1 MKKNIIYAAQV
12 IVCISFFSFREIGQ
26 CNVEASLKK
35 SLPGKIIPATADEEW
50 KLSPLYNLL
59 KI

>member
-1 MKKNIIYAAQV
+1 MKKNLLYTALL

-26 CNVEASLKK
+26 CNVEKC
-35 SLPGKIIPATADEEW
+35 IPEKTMTVTADKEW
-50 KLSPLYNLL
+50 SLSPFYNLL